1 VGLTIQN
8 IWVVVS
14 GLVLVLMM
22 VAAIFHTSIT
32 PYDPLKQDL
41 FARLKPPGSPAAGGG
56 VHLLGTDHLGRDIF
70 SRIIAGARVSVIIA
84 LASVGLAG
92 TLGALIGL
100 ASGYFGGRFDSFLMR
115 LADMQLAFPFILLAM
130 IVIGV
135 FGPSLLNIILVL
147 VVTNWVTYA
156 RVVRGEVLTLRRSEF
171 VEAAR
176 AIGLSDLRI
185 LLRHVLPNAANGIL
199 VVATLDIGRMIFFE
213 SALSFL
219 GLGLAPPTVTWGNM
233 LADGRLYLATGW
245 WLATFPGLA
254 ITASILAVNFLGDWL
269 RDRLD
274 PRSSKL

>member
-1 VGLTIQN
+1 RRRRVGLTIQN

-115 LADMQLAFPFILLAM
+115 LA
-130 IVIGV
+130 
-135 FGPSLLNIILVL
+135 
-147 VVTNWVTYA
+147 
-156 RVVRGEVLTLRRSEF
+156 
-171 VEAAR
+171 
-176 AIGLSDLRI
+176 
-185 LLRHVLPNAANGIL
+185 
-199 VVATLDIGRMIFFE
+199 
-213 SALSFL
+213 
-219 GLGLAPPTVTWGNM
+219 
-233 LADGRLYLATGW
+233 
-245 WLATFPGLA
+245 
-254 ITASILAVNFLGDWL
+254 
-269 RDRLD
+269 
-274 PRSSKL
+274 